1 MATELF
7 GDRQFQQVI
16 VELQEARRAD
26 IDLELVEEVVLS
38 ELLQV
43 LRREIRRNG
52 LLEDY
57 GYL

>member
-43 LRREIRRNG
+43 LRREIRRNR

>member
-26 IDLELVEEVVLS
+26 IDLELVEEIVLS

-57 GYL
+57 FYL